1 MLTAQLGQY
10 TLIHYNKTKKQQARS
25 ESVDA
30 LSIGSTTDESL
41 DQLGS
46 GKKLSADIRKCGQH
60 FTLFY
65 SVFVDPKA
73 FEERRPQFSHDS
85 LDRWSTP
92 ENEKLG
98 ITAELY
104 ACMPEKYHSM
114 MELAGTHASGKAL
127 VTEVSQAFCGIRM
140 CFNSNFI
147 TFSSALPS
155 ATPAQLL

>member
-1 MLTAQLGQY
+1 MLTAQLSQY

-30 LSIGSTTDESL
+30 LSIGSTMDDSP

-60 FTLFY
+60 FILFH
-65 SVFVDPKA
+65 SVFVNVKA

-85 LDRWSTP
+85 LECWSTP

-127 VTEVSQAFCGIRM
+127 VSEVSQLFCDTGK
-140 CFNSNFI
+140 
-147 TFSSALPS
+147 
-155 ATPAQLL
+155 

>member
-30 LSIGSTTDESL
+30 LSIGSTTDDSL
-41 DQLGS
+41 DELGS
-46 GKKLSADIRKCGQH
+46 GKKLSADIRKCSQH

-65 SVFVDPKA
+65 LVFVNPKA
-73 FEERRPQFSHDS
+73 FEERRPQFLHDS

-92 ENEKLG
+92 ESEKLG

-127 VTEVSQAFCGIRM
+127 VTEVSQAFCGIGE
-140 CFNSNFI
+140 CLNFNFI
-147 TFSSALPS
+147 TFSSGTPL
-155 ATPAQLL
+155 ATAAQLL